1 MRYAFLRD
9 RSSFRGH
16 ARARAQKHPLPPAVA
31 TNAISFI
38 IQERRARL
46 RERRRTRRRTDGRWN
61 IERRI
66 REMEPMAFS
75 PAQPAGPRKR
85 PCAFAVCQG
94 AQPVFLHPAAKNG
107 LNMRIQRAFPSL
119 IPIGYGR
126 ASPLREHSGALI
138 RSSSRRA
145 LCRRATGRSGSVHT
159 AGFSATDTKRPKY
172 TVTLYPIFV
181 CRSTRF

>member
-1 MRYAFLRD
+1 MPPCATHFCVID
-9 RSSFRGH
+9 RRFAGIRR
-16 ARARAQKHPLPPAVA
+16 AARAQKHPLPPTVA
-31 TNAISFI
+31 TSAVSFI

-66 REMEPMAFS
+66 RKMEPMAFS
-75 PAQPAGPRKR
+75 PTQPAGPRKR

-119 IPIGYGR
+119 IPVGYGC
-126 ASPLREHSGALI
+126 ASPLRERCGALDPI
-138 RSSSRRA
+138 LFPPGA
-145 LCRRATGRSGSVHT
+145 ARRATGRSESVHT
-159 AGFSATDTKRPKY
+159 AGFSA
-172 TVTLYPIFV
+172 I
-181 CRSTRF
+181 